1 MKLRVGLSTLDVFG
15 DSGAHDFGDRLIVN
29 GGDCVKFLCL
39 LSREP
44 NGHGLRWF
52 HVSSLPFAT
61 VVVNHR
67 ATVVSW

>member
-1 MKLRVGLSTLDVFG
+1 
-15 DSGAHDFGDRLIVN
+15 LIVN